1 MLHGGILHNLNYNV
15 HSNHIVNKQ
24 MGITLNVVE
33 NFNILSNKQNSEIIM
48 SYHSYLIEKCN
59 SINS

>member
-15 HSNHIVNKQ
+15 HSNRIVDKQ

-33 NFNILSNKQNSEIIM
+33 NFNILSNK
-48 SYHSYLIEKCN
+48 
-59 SINS
+59 